1 MTEYKYGAM
10 RRNARSG
17 MGDRPYYYRP
27 SHSPP
32 RTEVDGQA
40 YGRKGSALFVI
51 AVLFLISAVIG
62 CILFGFFSSYFN
74 LKTVRVTG
82 ISEHSE
88 EEIIALSGIEIG
100 KKLYHIDSKE
110 IEEKIL
116 ASYPEIAQAKV
127 EKILPS
133 EIHIALTYEIP
144 KYYISVTGEYFT
156 LSDSL
161 RVLERFSDKKALE
174 GTGLTYVTMPNV
186 KRALTGE
193 RLEFFEG
200 DDEYIERFLSVFSE
214 SSFCGDVD
222 KIYIGGKFDISLVK
236 TGKYKIEMG
245 DFKDE
250 ALKLKMAE
258 KVIETGGY
266 REMEGVVLNVSD
278 VSESSVMVHKT
289 LKIE

>member
-1 MTEYKYGAM
+1 MTEYKYGAV
-10 RRNARSG
+10 RSNARSG
-17 MGDRPYYYRP
+17 KRDRPYYYRP
-27 SHSPP
+27 PHSPP
-32 RTEVDGQA
+32 RTEADGQA
-40 YGRKGSALFVI
+40 YGRRGSALFVI
-51 AVLFLISAVIG
+51 AVLFLVFAVIG
-62 CILFGFFSSYFN
+62 CILFGFFSSYFD

-133 EIHIALTYEIP
+133 EINIALTYEIP

-174 GTGLTYVTMPNV
+174 GTGLTYVTMPSV
-186 KRALTGE
+186 KRAVTGE

-200 DDEYIERFLSVFSE
+200 DHEYIERFLTVFSE
-214 SSFCGDVD
+214 TSFCGDVD

-278 VSESSVMVHKT
+278 VSESSVMLHKT